1 MPVSQ
6 PTPPLPAL
14 AVVKAAAVSAVAVAA
29 VAAVARVAVKA
40 AAESV
45 AKTYAKYFFR
55 DRTFSKGP
63 VLCCNLLGKAE
74 KYF

>member
-1 MPVSQ
+1 MK
-6 PTPPLPAL
+6 
-14 AVVKAAAVSAVAVAA
+14 AVVVSAVAVAA

-63 VLCCNLLGKAE
+63 VLCFIVLGKAE
-74 KYF
+74 KDVYI